1 MNPQQLWKAV
11 LGELELLLSKANFT
25 TWFNK
30 TGISSF
36 EEERVV
42 ISVPNGFTKEWLE
55 KKYHQT
61 ILKALRS
68 VTNNKVKEIVYKIEA
83 VSQQLSANLVELTP
97 TLDQTSEQIEAKY
110 KNTELK
116 EKKQQD
122 SFNLNPKYIFAN
134 FIVGKNNELAHAAA
148 LAVSKNP
155 GKTYNPLFIYG
166 GVGLGKTHLLQA
178 IGQKVMIDNLN
189 SKILYVSCEKFA
201 NDFIKSISTN
211 RAERFKEIYRS
222 VDVLLIDDV
231 QFLSGKEGTQEAFFH
246 TFNDLHQA
254 NKQVVMTSDR
264 PPKSIPGVENRLVS
278 RFEWGM
284 IADISTPDLETRAAI
299 LRAKCREKNYPLDHE
314 IITYLAANIQNN
326 IQQLASVQ
334 GVDINENRGMLT
346 VNNNNGRLNYSGGN
360 LNLNGNLIINVK
372 GLVSQNNKWY
382 LDTDGNL
389 IQRIVTG
396 KGTRET
402 YSLQSGEKREVILSG
417 SSQLQNGQ
425 KKIEL
430 NELDQE
436 IVDKNTPFKI
446 NITMADESNG
456 VYISE
461 RDYKSFVVKE
471 NGTSKVSIAFP

>member
-201 NDFIKSISTN
+201 NDFISAIQNGKADS
-211 RAERFKEIYRS
+211 FKQKYRS
-222 VDVLLIDDV
+222 VDLLLIDDI
-231 QFLSGKEGTQEAFFH
+231 QFISGKEQTQEAFFH
-246 TFNDLHQA
+246 TFNELHQH
-254 NKQVVMTSDR
+254 NKQVVISSDR
-264 PPKSIPGVENRLVS
+264 PPKAIATLEHRLVS

-284 IADISTPDLETRAAI
+284 IADISSPDLETKMAI
-299 LRAKCREKNYPLDHE
+299 IEAKAKEKNYLLDQQ
-314 IITYLAANIQNN
+314 ITEYLASIIHNN
-326 IQQLASVQ
+326 IRELEGAL
-334 GVDINENRGMLT
+334 NR
-346 VNNNNGRLNYSGGN
+346 
-360 LNLNGNLIINVK
+360 IIAH
-372 GLVSQNNKWY
+372 
-382 LDTDGNL
+382 
-389 IQRIVTG
+389 
-396 KGTRET
+396 
-402 YSLQSGEKREVILSG
+402 
-417 SSQLQNGQ
+417 SQLQNKKLSLEDIKQITDSIATNSQ
-425 KKIEL
+425 KKPLTPKYIISTVSEYFDIAIEDIIGPCRKKNWAEPRQIIMYL
-430 NELDQE
+430 MREEMKASYPTIGHE
-436 IVDKNTPFKI
+436 IGGRDHTTVIHAYEKIVRNLKTNDKLRQDI
-446 NITMADESNG
+446 NVLKQRLFT
-456 VYISE
+456 
-461 RDYKSFVVKE
+461 
-471 NGTSKVSIAFP
+471 T